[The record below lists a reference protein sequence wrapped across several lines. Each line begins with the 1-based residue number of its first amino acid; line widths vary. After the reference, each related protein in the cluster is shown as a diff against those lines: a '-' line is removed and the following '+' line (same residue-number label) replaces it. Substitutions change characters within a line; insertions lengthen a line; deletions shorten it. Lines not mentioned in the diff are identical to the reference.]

1 MLLPAELWSYTLVAS
16 NISSSGRIWSQFGF
30 LFICY
35 LFIHLIKVVISLFSK
50 QFWRNTLVKTNCF
63 LYLQQTIG
71 AAFGAKK
78 VTVGN
83 KCVTLGIWVSYL
95 FILQYNCSP
104 IDHRWW
110 QNVLRTR
117 EWHRGSVIIYWTCT
131 LQHESISLCI
141 KKVTSNG

>member
-95 FILQYNCSP
+95 FILQYKFTNRSQIMAKCVKNKRVAQGVC
-104 IDHRWW
+104 DHLLNMYTATW
-110 QNVLRTR
+110 
-117 EWHRGSVIIYWTCT
+117 IY
-131 LQHESISLCI
+131 
-141 KKVTSNG
+141 